1 MFPYFKGI
9 KPAKTFKKVDLPA
22 PDGPTIA
29 TVFPCDAVKVMSAR
43 ALLVAE

>member
-1 MFPYFKGI
+1 MFPYFNGI

-29 TVFPCDAVKVMSAR
+29 ICEPVSILKSAVNLKFS
-43 ALLVAE
+43 